1 MIYRT
6 KLIDF
11 SRMLGIILE
20 QCCNMTIREIPD
32 RVFPEYHITKRN
44 VRVDSAV
51 IAVPQLGETLL
62 GYFNKRNADYF
73 DYKKSALTSIYN
85 FLEPKRKE
93 YKGMAS
99 SAVSEEFFT
108 GMNTFGIRHNTKSQ
122 IRMQTKKK
130 MAVCDKLFMMAV
142 YVLQTAEINKYKDEL
157 KALREK

>member
-1 MIYRT
+1 
-6 KLIDF
+6 
-11 SRMLGIILE
+11 
-20 QCCNMTIREIPD
+20 MTIRETPD

-51 IAVPQLGETLL
+51 IVVPQLGETLL
-62 GYFNKRNADYF
+62 GYFNIRNADYF
-73 DYKKSALTSIYN
+73 DYMKSSLTSIYN

-142 YVLQTAEINKYKDEL
+142 YVLQTVEINKYKDEL
-157 KALREK
+157 KAL